1 MCSNRVMLKTTGWK
15 VAKCEL
21 DGSQKALRGG
31 SWNNDPRNVRS
42 ANRNHNHRDNRNQN
56 LGLRLVLS
64 FMGNISVRG
73 HSLPREPKRL
83 PELLQYLQL
92 CVISSGELQGA
103 QCVSRTRLDGLVA
116 KAHWVT
122 AYESEMYD
130 A

>member
-1 MCSNRVMLKTTGWK
+1 MCRNRVMLKTTGWK

-21 DGSQKALRGG
+21 DGSQQAIRGG

-64 FMGNISVRG
+64 FMRNISATG
-73 HSLPREPKRL
+73 HSLPREPKPL
-83 PELLQYLQL
+83 PGLLRYLQMY
-92 CVISSGELQGA
+92 VGSSGELQGA
-103 QCVSRTRLDGLVA
+103 QCVSRTRLDGLVT

-122 AYESEMYD
+122 AYEWEMYD